1 MPTGGM
7 FDSLF
12 NFEEEAIPV
21 PVVVATAALI
31 AIFAIGIP
39 FRLIVGF

>member
-1 MPTGGM
+1 MEGM

-21 PVVVATAALI
+21 PVAVAAAALV
-31 AIFAIGIP
+31 AIFALGIP